1 MTDKLHKLEELVSKK
16 DLGKMR
22 QMIASVS
29 KGFDTDEFDAEKLFE
44 GKLTEKEFVRLAEW
58 PSLILK
64 ASYIAA
70 KTAKEHLGMTEIE
83 FWATMY
89 KQSLSLYLLCR
100 QSRSKGAAIECLKVM
115 ISCMVRYSALGGSS
129 EDLDTSEVFKKG
141 WATED
146 SGVTDG
152 GIEL

>member
-22 QMIASVS
+22 QMMASIS
-29 KGFDTDEFDAEKLFE
+29 KGFDTDEFDAEKVFDRLSV
-44 GKLTEKEFVRLAEW
+44 KEFARLADW

-64 ASYIAA
+64 ASHIAGE
-70 KTAKEHLGMTEIE
+70 TAKEHFGMTEAE
-83 FWATMY
+83 YWAAMY
-89 KQSLSLYLLCR
+89 KQCLSLYLLCR
-100 QSRSKGAAIECLKVM
+100 QGRSKGAAVDSLRLTMACM
-115 ISCMVRYSALGGSS
+115 IRYSSLGGGIG
-129 EDLDTSEVFKKG
+129 DLDASDVFKKG
-141 WATED
+141 WNTED